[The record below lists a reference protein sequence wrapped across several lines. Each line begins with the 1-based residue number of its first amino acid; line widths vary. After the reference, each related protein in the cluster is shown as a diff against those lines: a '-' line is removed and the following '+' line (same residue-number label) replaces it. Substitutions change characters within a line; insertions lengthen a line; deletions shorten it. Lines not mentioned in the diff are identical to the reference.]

1 MKRFSIAA
9 VAVLATSLAAC
20 GGSSGMSRDDAIAEL
35 AASAAEDGFENDAFI
50 ACLADGTY
58 DALGTDSWSE
68 VVDSL
73 LNETMSEE
81 DSTTIMLSCM
91 ESLSEEDLADLMGE

>member
-1 MKRFSIAA
+1 MKLSRIAA
-9 VAVLATSLAAC
+9 VSIFATSLVAC

-35 AASAAEDGFENDAFI
+35 VASAAEDDFENDAFI

-58 DALGTDSWSE
+58 EALGTESWSE

-81 DSTTIMLSCM
+81 DSMTVMLSCM
-91 ESLSEEDLADLMGE
+91 ESLSEEDLADLMGD

>member
-1 MKRFSIAA
+1 MKLPSIA
-9 VAVLATSLAAC
+9 VAAIFATSLAAC
-20 GGSSGMSRDDAIAEL
+20 GGSSGMSRDDAISEL
-35 AASAAEDGFENDAFI
+35 VASAAEDGFENESFI

-58 DALGTDSWSE
+58 EALGTESWSE

-81 DSTTIMLSCM
+81 ESMAVMMTCM
-91 ESLSEEDLADLMGE
+91 ESLSEDELAELMGG